1 MVCRASLGL
10 SGDRMLTGRV
20 SRGTRAIRTV
30 EDLAP
35 RCRCGR
41 SHGATSAGAGRTAES
56 IRNSQPQTRAERQTT
71 SMRRQPGSM
80 SWSPLP
86 LRSDPLK
93 RIGCAG
99 RRACPAVPARSFC
112 FGRLRDGM
120 CSYRFPGSV
129 ITRYV
134 RAVPASSARS
144 RAARDMLKRNAG
156 ESANIGVHM
165 HMYMQMMCML
175 HAHGTRRRP

>member
-134 RAVPASSARS
+134 RS
-144 RAARDMLKRNAG
+144 RFLRRPRALGAARDMLKRNAG

-165 HMYMQMMCML
+165 YMQMMCML